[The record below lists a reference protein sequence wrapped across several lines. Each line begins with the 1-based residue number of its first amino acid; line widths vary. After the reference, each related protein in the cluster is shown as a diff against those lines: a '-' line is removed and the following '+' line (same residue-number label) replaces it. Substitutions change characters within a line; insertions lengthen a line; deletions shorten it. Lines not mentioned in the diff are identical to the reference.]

1 MRTSSLLLGLF
12 VGGLAG
18 AVTTLLTTPSSGEQV
33 RDNIKRSSEE
43 WKSMLKEVNQ
53 SIQSLSSSIAYA
65 TKEGKATIQQLVTD
79 IKFAVQDWKE
89 SVDPHQTALKEEM
102 DDIQFALAQ
111 LEKELQKLD
120 NQEKEKVTVE

>member
-1 MRTSSLLLGLF
+1 MKTSSLLLGLF

-18 AVTTLLTTPSSGEQV
+18 AVTTLLSTPSSGEQV
-33 RDNIKRSSEE
+33 RHNVKRSAEE
-43 WKSMLKEVNQ
+43 WKVMLKDVNQ

-65 TKEGKATIQQLVTD
+65 TREGKETIQQLVTD

-89 SVDPHQTALKEEM
+89 SVDPHQHALKEEM

-120 NQEKEKVTVE
+120 NLENDKVTVE